1 MVDFNGIND
10 LSKLKSINNIQGT
23 SASHIDSNEAKLGS
37 FGYGF
42 KSSGASFTRNVVPE
56 FLANKFANVEVP
68 KYEKNIPQLV
78 INDRDYIPDKS
89 FEEQA
94 FCEV

>member
-10 LSKLKSINNIQGT
+10 LSKLNSINNIQGT
-23 SASHIDSNEAKLGS
+23 TAAHIVKTESNVGVFGNGFISSSA
-37 FGYGF
+37 GF
-42 KSSGASFTRNVVPE
+42 ERKVVPE

-68 KYEKNIPQLV
+68 KYNKNIPQLV
-78 INDRDYIPDKS
+78 INDKDYIPDKS
-89 FEEQA
+89 FEEER

>member
-1 MVDFNGIND
+1 MVDGIND
-10 LSKLKSINNIQGT
+10 LSKLNSINNIQGA
-23 SASHIDSNEAKLGS
+23 SASHIDSNEVKLA

-42 KSSGASFTRNVVPE
+42 KSSGANFTRNVVPE
-56 FLANKFANVEVP
+56 SLANKFANVEVP

-78 INDRDYIPDKS
+78 INDKDYIPDKS

>member
-10 LSKLKSINNIQGT
+10 LSKLNSINNIQGT
-23 SASHIDSNEAKLGS
+23 TAANIGKTEVKTGVFGNGFISAST
-37 FGYGF
+37 GF
-42 KSSGASFTRNVVPE
+42 ERKVVPE